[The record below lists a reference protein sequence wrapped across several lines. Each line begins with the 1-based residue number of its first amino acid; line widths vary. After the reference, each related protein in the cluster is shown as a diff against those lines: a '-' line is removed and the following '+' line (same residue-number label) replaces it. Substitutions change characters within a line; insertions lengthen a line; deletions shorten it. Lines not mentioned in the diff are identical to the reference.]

1 MKPVVSVKETAKV
14 TDVIK
19 ILKDNGFDQLPV
31 LTEDGKL
38 SGLVTLSELLRKLS
52 INNSNNDNTIKGK
65 YLDFKKLNNFNDVS
79 SYNENK
85 SGKKKFI
92 KFDEN
97 SKLSD
102 LNRFFEKNSSAV
114 ITDGLKPIHI
124 VTKMDLLNYLA

>member
-1 MKPVVSVKETAKV
+1 M
-14 TDVIK
+14 
-19 ILKDNGFDQLPV
+19 